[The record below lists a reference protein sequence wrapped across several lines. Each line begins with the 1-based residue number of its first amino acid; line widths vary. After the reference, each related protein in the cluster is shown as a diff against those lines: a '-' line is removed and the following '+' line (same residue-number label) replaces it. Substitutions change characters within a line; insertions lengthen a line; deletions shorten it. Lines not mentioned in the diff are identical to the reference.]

1 MEVILDTSF
10 LLELVSKP
18 IKRLDELGVELGKV
32 EFIVLEPTVTEL
44 KRLASKQGV
53 KAKRAYTALQYIKNN
68 IRVRVINLDKKGL
81 SADSAIL
88 YYALKYSAAVATI
101 DQELRDR
108 LKEEGVV
115 VITLRDDNVWVDR

>member
-1 MEVILDTSF
+1 LEVILDTSF

-18 IKRLDELGVELGKV
+18 IKRLDELEVELGKV
-32 EFIVLEPTVTEL
+32 EFIVLEPTVREL
-44 KRLASKQGV
+44 KRLASKRGV
-53 KAKRAYTALQYIKNN
+53 KAKRAYTALKYVKNL
-68 IRVRVINLDKKGL
+68 RVVNLDGKRL

-115 VITLRDDNVWVDR
+115 VITLREDSVWVDR

>member
-1 MEVILDTSF
+1 LEVILDTSF

-68 IRVRVINLDKKGL
+68 IRVINLDKKGL

>member
-18 IKRLDELGVELGKV
+18 IKRLDELEVELGKV
-32 EFIVLEPTVTEL
+32 EFIVLEPTVREL
-44 KRLASKQGV
+44 KKMASKPGI
-53 KAKRAYTALQYIKNN
+53 KAKRAHAALKYLRNL
-68 IRVRVINLDKKGL
+68 RVVNLDDNIKL

-101 DQELRDR
+101 DQELKER

-115 VITLRDDNVWVDR
+115 VITLRENGVWVDR